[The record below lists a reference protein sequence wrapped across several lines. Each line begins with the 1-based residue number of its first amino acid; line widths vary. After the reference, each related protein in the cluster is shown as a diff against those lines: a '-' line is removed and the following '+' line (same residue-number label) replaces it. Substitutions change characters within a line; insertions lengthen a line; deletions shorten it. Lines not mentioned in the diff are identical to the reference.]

1 MGEAKVACQRFDGEA
16 PYVVLHFTCTSW
28 EQRLA
33 VLDEA
38 WLKKKEHWVL
48 NELITKIYT
57 SALHSLIPRRLLEKS
72 DFLSECLGMR
82 LEHYNVTVA
91 Y

>member
-1 MGEAKVACQRFDGEA
+1 MHNLGFKIVRGVGEAVKVACQRFDGEA
-16 PYVVLHFTCTSW
+16 LYVVLHFTCTSW

-48 NELITKIYT
+48 NELITNNYT
-57 SALHSLIPRRLLEKS
+57 L
-72 DFLSECLGMR
+72 
-82 LEHYNVTVA
+82 
-91 Y
+91 